1 MTSVYLVQYSR
12 VQYTVRK
19 HVDTTTKWTKERNIQ
34 RERNIEVSQSR
45 YLHRVCILIIINIFL
60 SFLHFDYIFSIYFYI
75 LRLSISAT
83 GNTCVSCMDNGRVVL
98 GCFLSLRVAQL
109 RARIGC
115 NTRIKEERRNGQGA
129 AGERSPMVQRF
140 NDQRFLSNSAKVDG
154 R

>member
-19 HVDTTTKWTKERNIQ
+19 HVDTTTKWTKERNSTT
-34 RERNIEVSQSR
+34 RKKHWSQSVTLPPSCL
-45 YLHRVCILIIINIFL
+45 YINDNIFL
-60 SFLHFDYIFSIYFYI
+60 IISIIIYSAFIIYFYI